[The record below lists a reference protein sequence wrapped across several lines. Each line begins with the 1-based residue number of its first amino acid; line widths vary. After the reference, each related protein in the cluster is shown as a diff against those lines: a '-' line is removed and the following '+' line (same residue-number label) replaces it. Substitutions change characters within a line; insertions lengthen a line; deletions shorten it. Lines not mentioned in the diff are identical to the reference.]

1 MPRDSDIRIA
11 LLGAGTVC
19 QSSHIPA
26 LCESGIQIVS
36 ITDPNRQSLEAA
48 ASLVGYPVEVFA
60 SDEIQISRQANAAV
74 VCTPP
79 VLHYRQ
85 VDALLDQAIH
95 TLCEK
100 PLATNG
106 KHAEEL
112 AHKARGAGCVLQ
124 VGFLR
129 RFHESAQFV
138 RALLASGELGSLQR
152 CTARCGWNA
161 RDLPDSFFNPRL
173 SGGGVLMD
181 YGVHVVD
188 RMLDW
193 FGAISLDSYADD
205 WEGGMEANA
214 LIKATALVEGTD
226 VPLEIKLSRTHDL
239 GLQIRV
245 EFQRATIVLDNEI
258 GCRVWIEAKE
268 PFEYAEAAWPFRA
281 ELTVG
286 ATKERIDYFRD
297 QLKEFVAASQGA
309 NPVCSD
315 LNDAV
320 RVSKF
325 VDECYGARRRLVSH
339 FGV

>member
-1 MPRDSDIRIA
+1 MLKDSDTRIA
-11 LLGAGTVC
+11 LLGAGTVSR
-19 QSSHIPA
+19 SSHIPA
-26 LCESGIQIVS
+26 LCESGIRIAS
-36 ITDPNRQSLEAA
+36 ITDPNRDSLEAA
-48 ASLVGYPVEVFA
+48 AALVGYPIELFA
-60 SDEIQISRQANAAV
+60 SDQVQVSAEANAAI

-85 VDALLDQAIH
+85 VDALLEQGIH

-100 PLATNG
+100 PLATTGN
-106 KHAEEL
+106 HAEGL
-112 AHKARGAGCVLQ
+112 ADKARLVGCVLQ

-129 RFHESAQFV
+129 RFHESAEFV
-138 RALLASGELGSLQR
+138 RTLLRNRELGEVQR

-161 RDLPDSFFNPRL
+161 RDLPDSFFDPKL

-181 YGVHVVD
+181 YGVHVID

-193 FGAISLDSYADD
+193 FGAISLHTYADD

-214 LIKATALVEGTD
+214 LIGATAQVEGAD

-245 EFQRATIVLDNEI
+245 EFQRATVVLDNEI

-268 PFEYAEAAWPFRA
+268 PFEYAGSAWPFRA

-286 ATKERIDYFRD
+286 PTKERVDYFRD

-309 NPVCSD
+309 NLVCSNLD
-315 LNDAV
+315 EAV
-320 RVSKF
+320 RVSEF
-325 VDECYGARRRLVSH
+325 VDECYRARRRLVSL